1 MKNTMNGL
9 KVDMINEEIILSK
22 AFAKK
27 AMNTNNP
34 EYRAFVE
41 AKRTFPTYA
50 IVYGKIKSNPNK
62 QTYKGLTYAYME
74 KYISLHD
81 KDGKIM
87 ADYREI
93 RLIAECCKSEYP
105 LVKEWFLAT
114 FPNIAERGIVEVE
127 QPEDTETH
135 FSTIKAANF

>member
-9 KVDMINEEIILSK
+9 KVDMIHEEIILSK

-41 AKRTFPTYA
+41 ARTTFPTYT
-50 IVYGKIKSNPNK
+50 IVYGKIKGNPNK

-74 KYISLHD
+74 KYIQLHD
-81 KDGKIM
+81 KSGEIM
-87 ADYREI
+87 EDYKEI

-105 LVKEWFLAT
+105 MVKEWFLAT
-114 FPNIAERGIVEVE
+114 FPNIAERGIVEIDE
-127 QPEDTETH
+127 PEDADPQHAERK
-135 FSTIKAANF
+135 IA

>member
-1 MKNTMNGL
+1 MKHTMNGL

-41 AKRTFPTYA
+41 AKRTFPTYT
-50 IVYGKIKSNPNK
+50 IVYGKIKANPNK

-81 KDGKIM
+81 KNGKIM
-87 ADYREI
+87 ADYREM

-105 LVKEWFLAT
+105 LIKEWFLET
-114 FPNIAERGIVEVE
+114 FPNIAERGIVDAEE
-127 QPEDTETH
+127 PE
-135 FSTIKAANF
+135 AAEHQIPTLNVA

>member
-1 MKNTMNGL
+1 MKNTMTGL
-9 KVDMINEEIILSK
+9 KVDMISKHIILSK

-34 EYRAFVE
+34 EYKAFVE
-41 AKRTFPTYA
+41 AMQTFPTYT
-50 IVYGKIKSNPNK
+50 IVHGKIKGNPNK

-81 KDGKIM
+81 KTGKIM
-87 ADYREI
+87 KDYQEM
-93 RLIAECCKSEYP
+93 RLIAECYKSGYP

-114 FPNIAERGIVEVE
+114 FPSIAEGEIIDDE
-127 QPEDTETH
+127 QPEDTETQ
-135 FSTIKAANF
+135 FSPIKIAS

>member
-9 KVDMINEEIILSK
+9 KVDMLHDEIILSK

-41 AKRTFPTYA
+41 ARTTFPTYT
-50 IVYGKIKSNPNK
+50 IVYGKIKGNPNK

-81 KDGKIM
+81 KTGKIM
-87 ADYREI
+87 KDYQEMRM
-93 RLIAECCKSEYP
+93 IAECYKSGYP

-114 FPNIAERGIVEVE
+114 FPNIAEGEIIDDE
-127 QPEDTETH
+127 QSE
-135 FSTIKAANF
+135 AAENQIPTLNVA